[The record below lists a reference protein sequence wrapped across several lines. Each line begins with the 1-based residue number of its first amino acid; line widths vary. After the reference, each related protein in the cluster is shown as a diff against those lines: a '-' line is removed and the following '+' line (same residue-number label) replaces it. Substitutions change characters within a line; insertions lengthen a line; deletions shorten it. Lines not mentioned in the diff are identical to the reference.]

1 MASLSLIPFPFALH
15 SLSSSRLA
23 VTHGNTNQN
32 KTKTKGRRVSYTN
45 SSQVHKVSPWATCSK
60 GWVSSKTVSILF
72 LFLLPQTRGR
82 QHTSIG
88 CVCPLQTSTSH
99 HVWVR
104 RSSKLLNWLTCVII
118 RRQITPDRTMK
129 STPGNGQVETTLT
142 LSNCNNSVHTAV
154 QGYFGSTKIVSSNSF
169 SDVQSRQNRSRIL
182 FAKNWF
188 RQIHVVTTNLLC
200 SKLATYKQGWKVSI
214 PASLVSNNV
223 KLGFPCC
230 SSSTTTSNSRDR
242 RLFRSHGCKN
252 HVDPESQFSKHAN
265 VPIITVP

>member
-1 MASLSLIPFPFALH
+1 MEPTWAHLSLSFLLCCDHWRVEGWNRRKSKPIFAKSLRAVISQIRKRKVHEKSKPMASLSLIPFPFALH

-104 RSSKLLNWLTCVII
+104 RSSKLLSWLTCVII

-129 STPGNGQVETTLT
+129 STPGSGQVETTLT

-169 SDVQSRQNRSRIL
+169 SDVQSRQNRS
-182 FAKNWF
+182 
-188 RQIHVVTTNLLC
+188 
-200 SKLATYKQGWKVSI
+200 
-214 PASLVSNNV
+214 
-223 KLGFPCC
+223 
-230 SSSTTTSNSRDR
+230 
-242 RLFRSHGCKN
+242 
-252 HVDPESQFSKHAN
+252 
-265 VPIITVP
+265 